1 MKVAVIGGGALG
13 LAAAAELVKLGNGD
27 VTVLERKQLASA
39 SSGLSVGMIEPQY
52 VDLKSVELRAWSMH
66 AFARLERE
74 RGLEITRCGY
84 ARVAHAAADLEA
96 FERSVAYQHELG
108 ITDAVALDLEG
119 LQRLVPDLDTEGMV
133 GAMFGPSSG
142 FIDGHQLCN
151 IYADLVREGGGTV
164 LTNAAVRGA
173 EERPDG
179 GWRLETAKG
188 TADAD
193 VVVNAAGA
201 WAQPVGELF
210 GTKTVVLPQRH
221 QALIAHLP
229 RQLDYMM
236 PMVMDYVP
244 GSGEEGLYFRHET
257 FDTMI
262 AGLHTEDVLHDLV
275 DPDNFR
281 RRGEHKF
288 MSEVAEQLLRRL
300 PGLDGMRLGNAW
312 AGIYPISPDGQ
323 PSVGPYGERPS
334 VVAALGA
341 GGSGLQSAPGIGRI
355 VAEWIVHGES
365 RTISAG
371 DRLLPDRPS
380 LHEWASPVQF
390 QAP

>member
-52 VDLKSVELRAWSMH
+52 VDLRSVELRAWSMH

-201 WAQPVGELF
+201 WAQP
-210 GTKTVVLPQRH
+210 
-221 QALIAHLP
+221 
-229 RQLDYMM
+229 
-236 PMVMDYVP
+236 
-244 GSGEEGLYFRHET
+244 
-257 FDTMI
+257 
-262 AGLHTEDVLHDLV
+262 
-275 DPDNFR
+275 
-281 RRGEHKF
+281 
-288 MSEVAEQLLRRL
+288 
-300 PGLDGMRLGNAW
+300 
-312 AGIYPISPDGQ
+312 
-323 PSVGPYGERPS
+323 
-334 VVAALGA
+334 
-341 GGSGLQSAPGIGRI
+341 
-355 VAEWIVHGES
+355 
-365 RTISAG
+365 
-371 DRLLPDRPS
+371 
-380 LHEWASPVQF
+380 LHEWASPGQF